1 MYSDRHVVVGMVFLM
16 VRRPP
21 GSTRTDTLFPYTTLF
36 RSPAMPATGSSRWIH
51 FRREFIGLHAQA
63 ELPIRGQQ
71 PRVDELHGWMV
82 RIERRRDDRRRLFE
96 RAARLRPVALLHLRI
111 TVGSEHAA
119 VDYIVVASAL
129 AFSPTILVK

>member
-1 MYSDRHVVVGMVFLM
+1 MI
-16 VRRPP
+16 RRPP
-21 GSTRTDTLFPYTTLF
+21 RSTLTDTLFPYTTLF
-36 RSPAMPATGSSRWIH
+36 RSDRGAPNAGVRDATTCQRAAPRKARTAPAMPATGSSRWIH

-96 RAARLRPVALLHLRI
+96 RAARLPPVDRQ
-111 TVGSEHAA
+111 S
-119 VDYIVVASAL
+119 VV
-129 AFSPTILVK
+129 